1 VTNDLSRRE
10 FLAGTS
16 RAALGAAALSALP
29 SWVPSAFAA
38 APAGMIER
46 NDYPEHWETMIGTL
60 DGKIITPN
68 EQFFVR
74 SHFPVPQIDT
84 HQLEIGGL
92 VENPVTLTVSELGT
106 LPRTDRQVVLE
117 CAGNGRGLMKLP
129 NTSGTQWG
137 YGAVGNA
144 SWGGVLLSTLLRNAM
159 ALPDAKYVWFE
170 GADRS
175 PRNSTPT
182 FTRSLP
188 LEKAM
193 ADAIVCDTMNGSPLP
208 TNHGG
213 PLRLVVPGWYGM
225 AWTKWLN
232 KITLAAEPVA
242 NHFMNPG
249 YRWVE
254 PGGDPA
260 LSLPVETLRVKSLI
274 TTPLEGAKVPVGKI
288 RVDGFAWAGP
298 SGVKMVEVSAD
309 GGKTWQFAGFVG
321 DYKENAWRRWATQIT
336 REKPGKQSVMAR
348 ATDNAGNVQP
358 VGPMINLGGYGNNAI
373 QKVNFSVTA

>member
-1 VTNDLSRRE
+1 MTRTLDRRA
-10 FLAGTS
+10 FLAGAG
-16 RAALGAAALSALP
+16 RAALGAAALAHLP
-29 SWVPSAFAA
+29 SWAHQALAA
-38 APAGMIER
+38 GPAGLIER
-46 NDYPEHWETMIGTL
+46 NDYPEHWETTLGAL

-68 EQFFVR
+68 DLFFVR
-74 SHFPVPQIDT
+74 SHFPVPRLET
-84 HQLEIGGL
+84 HTLEVAGL
-92 VENPVTLTVSELGT
+92 VENPLNLTVAEVGA
-106 LPRTDRQVVLE
+106 LPRTDRQHVLE
-117 CAGNGRGLMKLP
+117 CAGNGRGLMKLA

-144 SWGGVLLSTLLRNAM
+144 SWGGVLLSSLLRNANV
-159 ALPDAKYVWFE
+159 LSDARHVWFE

-175 PRNSTPT
+175 PRSSTPT

-188 LEKAM
+188 IEKAM
-193 ADAIVCDTMNGSPLP
+193 ADVIVCDTMNGAPLP
-208 TNHGG
+208 TLHGG

-232 KITLAAEPVA
+232 KITLAAEPVV

-260 LSLPVETLRVKSLI
+260 LSLPVENLRVKSLI

-288 RVDGFAWAGP
+288 RVDGFAWAGA
-298 SGVKMVEVSAD
+298 SGVKLVEISSD
-309 GGKTWQFAGFVG
+309 GGKTWQPAGFVG
-321 DYKENAWRRWATQIT
+321 EYQENAWRRWATQVT
-336 REKPGKQSVMAR
+336 REKAGKVSVLAR

-358 VGPMINLGGYGNNAI
+358 AEPMLNTGGYGNNAI
-373 QKVNFSVTA
+373 HKVTFSVTA